1 MMTENITEII
11 QKIETYNGV
20 FPCEELQILID
31 HPAESTPF
39 LLEAL
44 TDTEKLY
51 QRLEAE
57 EDYILPFYALF
68 LLAQFRETKA
78 YPLVYEIFSFEAKK
92 VDDIWG
98 DLITGDLGNILASVC
113 GGDVSLINQ
122 LIERN
127 DVYEWVRSAGLT
139 AWLCLLKANL
149 KTRAEVIAY
158 FKTLFDLPAT
168 EDDHLRTWTIN
179 ACLDLRAEELLPEI
193 KKSFDDEVVELMV
206 QGDWDDFQESWKDTK
221 IKDFDENPHLN
232 LVDDTIG
239 ELSSWE
245 YFKSEEEKKREAEQ
259 FKKRLREL
267 ETKRVE
273 PEKVFWESRD
283 DGTFQRETP
292 KVGKN
297 EPCPCGSGRKYKKCC
312 LN

>member
-1 MMTENITEII
+1 MKENIAEII
-11 QKIETYNGV
+11 QKIETYDGV
-20 FPCEELQILID
+20 FPREELQILID
-31 HPAESTPF
+31 RQAESTPF

-78 YPLVYEIFSFEAKK
+78 YPLVYEIFSFDAEK
-92 VDDIWG
+92 VDDIWD
-98 DLITGDLGNILASVC
+98 DLITGDLGNILASTC
-113 GGDVSLINQ
+113 GGDTSLINQ
-122 LIERN
+122 LITDES
-127 DVYEWVRSAGLT
+127 VYEWVRSAGLS
-139 AWLCLLKANL
+139 AWLCLLKAKL
-149 KTRAEVIAY
+149 KTRDEVIA
-158 FKTLFDLPAT
+158 FLKTLFELPAK

-206 QGDWDDFQESWKDTK
+206 QGDWDEFQALWKDTRV
-221 IKDFDENPHLN
+221 KDFDENSHLH

-239 ELSSWE
+239 ELSGWE
-245 YFKSEEEKKREAEQ
+245 YFKSEEEKKKESER
-259 FKKRLREL
+259 FKNRLKEL
-267 ETKRVE
+267 ESKKDE

-283 DGTFQRETP
+283 DGTFQRDTP